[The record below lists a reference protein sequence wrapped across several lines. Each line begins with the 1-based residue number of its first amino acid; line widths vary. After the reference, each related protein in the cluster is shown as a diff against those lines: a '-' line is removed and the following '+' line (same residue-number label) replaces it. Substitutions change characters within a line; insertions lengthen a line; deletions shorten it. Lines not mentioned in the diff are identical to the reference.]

1 MRKLLYGILGCLI
14 LISLFLGI
22 QRLTA
27 THVEPWN
34 PNISP
39 SVFSGQ
45 VYSITFMMSGTFV

>member
-1 MRKLLYGILGCLI
+1 MRKLLYGILGSLI

-34 PNISP
+34 PNIFP
-39 SVFSGQ
+39 SAFSGQ